1 MQLLFERLLIF
12 FGSSYD
18 LFFLLCEVVVQVLC
32 GTGGRLNRDDG
43 RLDGEGRIA
52 KHVVRPIV
60 LLRLHHLLLLHHDGL
75 RRV

>member
-18 LFFLLCEVVVQVLC
+18 LSFLLREVVVQVLC
-32 GTGGRLNRDDG
+32 GTRGRLNRDDG
-43 RLDGEGRIA
+43 RLNGEGRIA
-52 KHVVRPIV
+52 KHVIRPIV
-60 LLRLHHLLLLHHDGL
+60 LRLHLLLHHGGL